1 MVIMTIKPYPAN
13 LMVGYYAFADSR
25 EPVRT
30 DLDNELVG
38 EFITPFPVHA

>member
-1 MVIMTIKPYPAN
+1 MMIKPYPAN

-25 EPVRT
+25 EPVRM

-38 EFITPFPVHA
+38 EFITSFPVHA